1 MRARVLIV
9 DDDPDIVLALEN
21 RVTWMGHEPLT
32 ASDGKEALRAI
43 QNEQPD
49 LVLLDIQLPVFS
61 GLDILQQIHDSAA
74 AQAPDGGPSIPPIVM
89 LTAFGTIELAVK
101 AMQLGAVDF
110 ITKPFTGDHITV
122 VINKALETLALRRQ
136 VGVLKRELDD
146 RYGGMVGSNTK
157 FTAQLTLA
165 KQAAAS
171 TVTVLILGETGT
183 GKEVVARAIHGWSP
197 RKDKPFVAVNC
208 AAIPKDLLENEL
220 FGHEKGA
227 FTGAVKREAGK
238 IEIAEGGTVFLDEIG
253 DMSLSLQSHLLRV
266 LQDQTF
272 YRVGGT
278 QSVHTD
284 VRFIAATNKDL
295 KQAIRQGTFR
305 EGLFYRLEVIS
316 VTLPPL
322 RDRIDDIPALAGY
335 FLSRAGKFGLSK
347 HCTLSDAALRTLS
360 QYRWPGNIRELENVL
375 TRAYILTPGKT
386 IEAEHLHLSETAAG
400 AGPTM
405 GGPGSCQQEAIQPR
419 AGDGNGYHAMME
431 AYSRWVLE
439 DALKKNDWNQTRAAE
454 ALGLQRTYFTKLL
467 RQKQIPG
474 RQPKP
479 APPSPSTDQSP
490 GH

>member
-1 MRARVLIV
+1 MRARILIV

-32 ASDGKEALRAI
+32 AANGKEAMRLI
-43 QNEQPD
+43 QSEQPD

-61 GLDILQQIHDSAA
+61 GLEILQQMHDSV
-74 AQAPDGGPSIPPIVM
+74 QKPSPPETAGSAMPPTVM

-122 VINKALETLALRRQ
+122 VINKALDAIALRRQ
-136 VGVLKRELDD
+136 VGVLKQELEA
-146 RYGGMVGSNTK
+146 RYGPIVGSNAK
-157 FTAQLTLA
+157 FTAQLALA
-165 KQAAAS
+165 EQAAAS
-171 TVTVLILGETGT
+171 NVTVLILGETGT

-197 RKDKPFVAVNC
+197 RKHKPFVAVNC

-227 FTGAVKREAGK
+227 FTGAIKREPGK

-284 VRFIAATNKDL
+284 VRFIAATNRDL

-305 EGLFYRLEVIS
+305 EDLFYRLAVIS

-335 FLSRAGKFGLSK
+335 FLKRAVKLGLSK
-347 HCTLSDAALRTLS
+347 QCNMSDAALHTLA

-375 TRAYILTPGKT
+375 TRAYILSPGKT
-386 IEAEHLHLSETAAG
+386 IEPEHLCLSE
-400 AGPTM
+400 
-405 GGPGSCQQEAIQPR
+405 SVI
-419 AGDGNGYHAMME
+419 AGDPIETQPLQHQPIAGNGYHAMME
-431 AYSRWVLE
+431 AHSRWVLE
-439 DALKKNDWNQTRAAE
+439 EALKKNDWNQTRAAE

-479 APPSPSTDQSP
+479 ASPSSSSQADVGQ
-490 GH
+490 

>member
-1 MRARVLIV
+1 MRARILIV
-9 DDDPDIVLALEN
+9 DDQPDIVLALEN

-32 ASDGKEALRAI
+32 ASDGKEALRLI
-43 QNEQPD
+43 QAEQPD

-61 GLDILQQIHDSAA
+61 GIEVLQQLHDSAVKHQPSGA
-74 AQAPDGGPSIPPIVM
+74 AGTVIPPVVM

-122 VINKALETLALRRQ
+122 VINKTLETLALRRQ
-136 VGVLKRELDD
+136 VGVLKQELDD
-146 RYGGMVGSNTK
+146 RYGGIVGTNAK
-157 FTAQLTLA
+157 FTAQLALA

-171 TVTVLILGETGT
+171 NVTVLVLGETGT

-278 QSVHTD
+278 HSVHTD
-284 VRFIAATNKDL
+284 VRFLAATNKDL
-295 KQAIRQGTFR
+295 KQAIRQGAFR
-305 EGLFYRLEVIS
+305 EDLFYRLAVIS
-316 VTLPPL
+316 LTLPPL
-322 RDRIDDIPALAGY
+322 RDRVDDIPALAHY
-335 FLSRAGKFGLSK
+335 FLGRAGKFGLSK
-347 HCTLSDAALRTLS
+347 QCTMSEAALRTLS

-386 IEAEHLHLSETAAG
+386 IEPEHLFLSEAAAEGGPPPGESMEHRPG
-400 AGPTM
+400 AGT
-405 GGPGSCQQEAIQPR
+405 GT
-419 AGDGNGYHAMME
+419 GYHEMME

-439 DALKKNDWNQTRAAE
+439 DALKKNEWNQTRAAE

-479 APPSPSTDQSP
+479 GPPPSPSEAATD
-490 GH
+490 H

>member
-1 MRARVLIV
+1 MRARILIV

-21 RVTWMGHEPLT
+21 RITWMGHEPVT
-32 ASDGKEALRAI
+32 AADGKEALRII

-49 LVLLDIQLPVFS
+49 VILLDIQLPIYS
-61 GLDILQQIHDSAA
+61 GIDILQQLHDAIGKQPPST
-74 AQAPDGGPSIPPIVM
+74 DGVPALPSVIM

-122 VINKALETLALRRQ
+122 VINKALETIALRRQ
-136 VGVLKRELDD
+136 VGVLKQELDD
-146 RYGGMVGSNTK
+146 RYGGVVGNNAK
-157 FTAQLTLA
+157 FTAQLKLA
-165 KQAAAS
+165 KQASSS

-197 RKDKPFVAVNC
+197 RKAKPFVAVNC

-284 VRFIAATNKDL
+284 VRFLAATNKDL
-295 KQAIRQGTFR
+295 KQAIRQGSFR
-305 EGLFYRLEVIS
+305 EDLYFRLEVIS

-322 RDRIDDIPALAGY
+322 RERSDDIAALANH
-335 FLSRAGKFGLSK
+335 FLGRVGKFGLSK
-347 HCTLSDAALRTLS
+347 QCTLSDAALHTLS

-386 IEAEHLHLSETAAG
+386 IEPEHLFLSEVAGGHDDGAAG
-400 AGPTM
+400 SGPREPIPPRP
-405 GGPGSCQQEAIQPR
+405 GGSG
-419 AGDGNGYHAMME
+419 GYHEMME

-474 RQPKP
+474 RPPKHAADSP
-479 APPSPSTDQSP
+479 ADAEANGS
-490 GH
+490 

>member
-1 MRARVLIV
+1 MRARILIV

-32 ASDGKEALRAI
+32 AANGKEALRLI
-43 QNEQPD
+43 QSEQPD

-61 GLDILQQIHDSAA
+61 GLEILQQMHDSLPKPPDAA
-74 AQAPDGGPSIPPIVM
+74 GPSLPPIVM

-122 VINKALETLALRRQ
+122 VINKALEAIALRRQ
-136 VGVLKRELDD
+136 VGVLKEELED
-146 RYGGMVGSNTK
+146 RYGPIVGSNAK
-157 FTAQLTLA
+157 FTAQLALA
-165 KQAAAS
+165 EQAAAS
-171 TVTVLILGETGT
+171 NVTVLILGETGT
-183 GKEVVARAIHGWSP
+183 GKEVAARAVHGWSP
-197 RKDKPFVAVNC
+197 RKHKPFVAVNC

-227 FTGAVKREAGK
+227 FTGAIKREPGK

-305 EGLFYRLEVIS
+305 EDLFYRLAVIS

-322 RDRIDDIPALAGY
+322 RERIDDIPALAAY
-335 FLSRAGKFGLSK
+335 FLKRAVKLGLSK
-347 HCTLSDAALRTLS
+347 QCNMSDAALHTLA

-375 TRAYILTPGKT
+375 TRAYILSPGKT
-386 IEAEHLHLSETAAG
+386 IEPEHLCLSESVTVG
-400 AGPTM
+400 DPI
-405 GGPGSCQQEAIQPR
+405 EEQPVQHR
-419 AGDGNGYHAMME
+419 TIAGNGYHDMME
-431 AYSRWVLE
+431 ARGSVEEKRLESDQGSRSVGPSANLLHEVASSKTDSRASAKTCIAIVLI
-439 DALKKNDWNQTRAAE
+439 T
-454 ALGLQRTYFTKLL
+454 
-467 RQKQIPG
+467 
-474 RQPKP
+474 
-479 APPSPSTDQSP
+479 S
-490 GH
+490 

>member
-1 MRARVLIV
+1 
-9 DDDPDIVLALEN
+9 
-21 RVTWMGHEPLT
+21 
-32 ASDGKEALRAI
+32 
-43 QNEQPD
+43 
-49 LVLLDIQLPVFS
+49 
-61 GLDILQQIHDSAA
+61 
-74 AQAPDGGPSIPPIVM
+74 M

-122 VINKALETLALRRQ
+122 VINKALDAIALRRQ
-136 VGVLKRELDD
+136 VGVLKKELDD
-146 RYGGMVGSNTK
+146 RYGGMVGANAK
-157 FTAQLTLA
+157 FTAQLALA

-171 TVTVLILGETGT
+171 NVTVLILGETGT
-183 GKEVVARAIHGWSP
+183 GKEVVARAIHQWSP
-197 RKDKPFVAVNC
+197 RRDKPFVAVNC

-278 QSVHTD
+278 QSVRTD
-284 VRFIAATNKDL
+284 VRFVAATNKDL
-295 KQAIRQGTFR
+295 KQAIRQGAFR
-305 EGLFYRLEVIS
+305 EDLFYRLEVIS

-322 RDRIDDIPALAGY
+322 RERIDDIPALAGY
-335 FLSRAGKFGLSK
+335 FLGRAGRFGLSK
-347 HCTLSDAALRTLS
+347 QCTVSDAALRRLA

-375 TRAYILTPGKT
+375 TRAYILTPGKI
-386 IEAEHLHLSETAAG
+386 IEPEHLCLSEAAG
-400 AGPTM
+400 TASPVSAHASEHHPAM
-405 GGPGSCQQEAIQPR
+405 GS
-419 AGDGNGYHAMME
+419 GYHEMME

-454 ALGLQRTYFTKLL
+454 TLGLQRTYFTKLL

-479 APPSPSTDQSP
+479 AAPSPRDA
-490 GH
+490 GAE

>member
-1 MRARVLIV
+1 MRARILIV

-32 ASDGKEALRAI
+32 AADGKEALRII
-43 QNEQPD
+43 QTEQPD
-49 LVLLDIQLPVFS
+49 LVLLDIQLPVHS
-61 GLDILQQIHDSAA
+61 GLEILQQLHDSVGKQGSTDVA
-74 AQAPDGGPSIPPIVM
+74 GSSMPPIVM

-101 AMQLGAVDF
+101 AMQLGAIDF

-146 RYGGMVGSNTK
+146 RYGPIVGDNEK
-157 FTAQLTLA
+157 FKAQLSLA

-171 TVTVLILGETGT
+171 NVTVLVLGETGT

-284 VRFIAATNKDL
+284 VRFLAATNKDL

-305 EGLFYRLEVIS
+305 EDLFYRLAVIS
-316 VTLPPL
+316 LTLPPL
-322 RDRIDDIPALAGY
+322 RDRVDDIPALAHY
-335 FLSRAGKFGLSK
+335 FLGRAGKFGLSK
-347 HCTLSDAALRTLS
+347 QCTVSEAALRTLAS
-360 QYRWPGNIRELENVL
+360 YRWPGNIRELENVL

-386 IEAEHLHLSETAAG
+386 IEPEHLFLSEAAG
-400 AGPTM
+400 EPGPAQPLEHRPGAG
-405 GGPGSCQQEAIQPR
+405 G
-419 AGDGNGYHAMME
+419 GYHELME

-474 RQPKP
+474 RQPK
-479 APPSPSTDQSP
+479 
-490 GH
+490 